1 MGGSRSLPLL
11 LLVAFLL
18 LAGDLA
24 ARDGSVIREF
34 RKSNPC
40 PATGK
45 TSGACPGW
53 QVDHANPLCAGGED
67 RVHNLQWLSTE
78 QHKWK
83 TRSDIRLCRYKS
95 G

>member
-1 MGGSRSLPLL
+1 MSRRCSQPLL
-11 LLVAFLL
+11 VLVALL
-18 LAGDLA
+18 LAIGGAA
-24 ARDGSVIREF
+24 ARDASVIREF
-34 RKSNPC
+34 RKANPC

-45 TSGACPGW
+45 TTGACPGW
-53 QVDHANPLCAGGED
+53 QVDHADPLCAGGED
-67 RVHNLQWLSTE
+67 RIQNLQWLSTE